1 MSLSGKEGTMH
12 GHPGMSITG
21 AQTTALGL
29 LAFLRRPFGME
40 DLCTMP
46 GSMRLQPKYVCV
58 EEDYLAS

>member
-1 MSLSGKEGTMH
+1 MG
-12 GHPGMSITG
+12 ITV

-40 DLCTMP
+40 DLCTML